1 MKKRKILKILFVSF
15 SIVSVLFAVLVAHI
29 YMVTKNK
36 MAQPD
41 DRQLSRIDFTQKPD
55 SMEANKIRSLVAHLD
70 GVESTFFN
78 VKDGILV
85 YTYSLKKQNSIGV
98 YNKVMNSG
106 NYRAKRFVVDA
117 SQAPKGCPAM
127 GGNGSFMS
135 ILYASI
141 AKIF

>member
-1 MKKRKILKILFVSF
+1 MKKRKIFKILFAAF
-15 SIVSVLFAVLVAHI
+15 SAIVILFGVLVIHI
-29 YMVTKNK
+29 YMVTKSK

-41 DRQLSRIDFTQKPD
+41 NRQLSRIDFTQKPD
-55 SMEANKIRSLVAHLD
+55 SVEANRIRSLVAHLD

-98 YNKVMNSG
+98 YNKVMSSG
-106 NYRAKRFVVDA
+106 NYQAKRFVVDA

-135 ILYASI
+135 ILSASI
-141 AKIF
+141 TKIF